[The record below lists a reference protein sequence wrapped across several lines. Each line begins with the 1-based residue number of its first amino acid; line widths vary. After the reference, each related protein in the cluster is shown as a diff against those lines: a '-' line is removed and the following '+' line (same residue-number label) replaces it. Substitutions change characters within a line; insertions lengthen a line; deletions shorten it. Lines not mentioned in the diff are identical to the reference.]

1 MSSTPV
7 ATATV
12 PDATPSSTALRIPLH
27 LPALDGVRG
36 LAIVLVLC
44 HNLQIL
50 EGPPGLVGRVLE
62 LAFDLGWVG
71 VQLFFVLSGF
81 LITRI
86 LLQTQ
91 DAPNYYQAFFGR
103 RLLRIFPLYYATL
116 AVAFIVLPALGAMPA
131 RWEAD
136 RPQQLWLWLYASN
149 WTAPYG
155 LAGHAFPHF
164 WSLAVE
170 EQFYLLWPL
179 LVHRRSAAQ
188 VLRWC
193 GVIAVAILGV
203 RIGMLAA
210 GMGADPV
217 YSFTV
222 TRLDALAIGGAAAA
236 WLQLPGADA
245 QAVALRRRLAV
256 GALVLGAIGFVATH
270 GYPRTSVLGQTL
282 GYSVLAVVFA
292 LLVVAAAAGDAVGE
306 GGGTRGWTRAL
317 GAAPLRMLGRYSYA
331 MYVFHK
337 PLHDLLGKPLLQ
349 SLGLYE
355 HASPAVATGYI
366 VVGTVVTLVLA
377 MVSYHLFEKH
387 FLGLKGR
394 FVARPADAAAK
405 YARSD

>member
-1 MSSTPV
+1 MNSSP
-7 ATATV
+7 AA
-12 PDATPSSTALRIPLH
+12 RIPQH

-44 HNLQIL
+44 HNFQVL
-50 EGPPGLVGRVLE
+50 EGPSDLVGRVFE
-62 LAFDLGWVG
+62 LAFDLGWIG
-71 VQLFFVLSGF
+71 VQMFFVLSGF

-91 DAPNYYQAFFGR
+91 DAPNYYSAFFGR

-116 AVAFIVLPALGAMPA
+116 AIAFIVLPALGAMPA
-131 RWEAD
+131 RWEVD
-136 RPQQLWLWLYASN
+136 RPQQAWLWLYLSN
-149 WTAPYG
+149 WSGPYG
-155 LAGHAFPHF
+155 GATHAFPHF

-193 GVIAVAILGV
+193 GAIAVAILGV

-210 GMGADPV
+210 GLGPDPV

-236 WLQLPGADA
+236 WLQLPGAPA
-245 QAVALRRRLAV
+245 RAIALRQRLIV
-256 GALVLGAIGFVATH
+256 GALVLAAIGFVATR

-292 LLVVAAAAGDAVGE
+292 LGVVAAAAGDAVAA
-306 GGGTRGWTRAL
+306 RGWVGWLR
-317 GAAPLRMLGRYSYA
+317 AAPLRMLGRYSYA
-331 MYVFHK
+331 MYIFHK
-337 PLHDLLGKPLLQ
+337 PLHDLAGKPALQ
-349 SLGLYE
+349 ALGLYE
-355 HASPAVATGYI
+355 HAGVAVAVGYI
-366 VVGTVVTLVLA
+366 AAGTLVTLALA
-377 MVSYHLFEKH
+377 MASYHLFEKH
-387 FLGLKGR
+387 FLGLKR
-394 FVARPADAAAK
+394 WFVAEPPPIT
-405 YARSD
+405 ARSGTPAPLR

>member
-1 MSSTPV
+1 MNSSP
-7 ATATV
+7 AA
-12 PDATPSSTALRIPLH
+12 RIPQH

-44 HNLQIL
+44 HNFQIL
-50 EGPPGLVGRVLE
+50 EGPADLVGRVFE
-62 LAFDLGWVG
+62 LAFDLGWIG

-91 DAPNYYQAFFGR
+91 EAPNYYSAFFGR

-116 AVAFIVLPALGAMPA
+116 AVAFILLPALGAMPA
-131 RWEAD
+131 RWEVD
-136 RPQQLWLWLYASN
+136 RPQQLWLWLYLSN

-155 LAGHAFPHF
+155 HATHAFPHF

-193 GVIAVAILGV
+193 GAIAVAILGV

-210 GMGADPV
+210 GLGPDPV

-236 WLQLPGADA
+236 WLQLPGAPA
-245 QAVALRRRLAV
+245 RAIALRQRLIV
-256 GALVLGAIGFVATH
+256 GALVLAAIGFVVTR

-292 LLVVAAAAGDAVGE
+292 LGVVAAAAGDAVAA
-306 GGGTRGWTRAL
+306 RGWVDWL
-317 GAAPLRMLGRYSYA
+317 HAAPLRMLGRYSYG
-331 MYVFHK
+331 MYIFHK
-337 PLHDLLGKPLLQ
+337 PLHDLAGKPLLQ
-349 SLGLYE
+349 AFGLYE
-355 HASPAVATGYI
+355 HAGAAVALGYI
-366 VVGTVVTLVLA
+366 VAGTLVTLALA
-377 MVSYHLFEKH
+377 MASYHLFEKH
-387 FLGLKGR
+387 FLGLKR
-394 FVARPADAAAK
+394 WFVAEP
-405 YARSD
+405 RSFTIGPGVPQRD

>member
-1 MSSTPV
+1 MNSSP
-7 ATATV
+7 AA
-12 PDATPSSTALRIPLH
+12 RIPQH

-44 HNLQIL
+44 HNFQIL
-50 EGPPGLVGRVLE
+50 EAPSGLVGRVFE
-62 LAFDLGWVG
+62 LAFDLGWIG

-116 AVAFIVLPALGAMPA
+116 ALAFIVLPALGAMPA
-131 RWEAD
+131 RWEVD
-136 RPQQLWLWLYASN
+136 RPQQLWLWLYLSN

-155 LAGHAFPHF
+155 SATHAFPHF

-179 LVHRRSAAQ
+179 LVHRRSAGQ

-193 GVIAVAILGV
+193 GAIALAILGV

-210 GMGADPV
+210 GMGPDPV

-236 WLQLPGADA
+236 WLQLPGAA
-245 QAVALRRRLAV
+245 ARAIALRQRLII
-256 GALVLGAIGFVATH
+256 GALVLAAAGFVVTH
-270 GYPRTSVLGQTL
+270 GYPRTSPLGQTL

-292 LLVVAAAAGDAVGE
+292 LGVVAAAAGDAVADGAVV
-306 GGGTRGWTRAL
+306 GGWVGWLR
-317 GAAPLRMLGRYSYA
+317 AAPLRMLGRYSYA
-331 MYVFHK
+331 MYIFHK
-337 PLHDLLGKPLLQ
+337 PLHDLAGKPLLQ

-355 HASPAVATGYI
+355 HAGPALALAYI
-366 VVGTVVTLVLA
+366 AAGTLVTLALA
-377 MVSYHLFEKH
+377 MASYHLFEKH
-387 FLGLKGR
+387 FLGLKR
-394 FVARPADAAAK
+394 WFVAEPPAANASTPAHQGFGS
-405 YARSD
+405 R

>member
-1 MSSTPV
+1 MNSSS
-7 ATATV
+7 AA
-12 PDATPSSTALRIPLH
+12 RIPQH

-44 HNLQIL
+44 HNFQVL
-50 EGPPGLVGRVLE
+50 EGPADLVGRVFE
-62 LAFDLGWVG
+62 LAFDLGWIG

-91 DAPNYYQAFFGR
+91 DAPNYYSAFFGR

-116 AVAFIVLPALGAMPA
+116 AIAFIVLPAAGAMPA
-131 RWEAD
+131 RWEVD
-136 RPQQLWLWLYASN
+136 RPQQAWLWLYLSN

-155 LAGHAFPHF
+155 SATHAFPHF

-193 GVIAVAILGV
+193 GAIAVAILGV

-210 GMGADPV
+210 GLGPDPV

-236 WLQLPGADA
+236 WLQLPGAPA
-245 QAVALRRRLAV
+245 RAIALRRRLIAA
-256 GALVLGAIGFVATH
+256 ALVLAAIGFVVTR

-292 LLVVAAAAGDAVGE
+292 LGVVAAAAGDAVASGAVAA
-306 GGGTRGWTRAL
+306 RGWVVWLR
-317 GAAPLRMLGRYSYA
+317 AAPLRMLGRYSYG
-331 MYVFHK
+331 MYIFHK
-337 PLHDLLGKPLLQ
+337 PLHDLAGKPLLQ
-349 SLGLYE
+349 ALGLYE
-355 HASPAVATGYI
+355 HAGVAVAVAYI
-366 VVGTVVTLVLA
+366 AAGTLVTLALA

-387 FLGLKGR
+387 FLGLKR
-394 FVARPADAAAK
+394 WFVAEPAAIT
-405 YARSD
+405 ARSGTPAPLR

>member
-1 MSSTPV
+1 MNSSP
-7 ATATV
+7 AA
-12 PDATPSSTALRIPLH
+12 RIPQH

-36 LAIVLVLC
+36 LAIALVLC
-44 HNLQIL
+44 HNFQIL
-50 EGPPGLVGRVLE
+50 EGPPDLIGRVAE
-62 LAFDLGWVG
+62 LAFDLGWIG

-91 DAPNYYQAFFGR
+91 DAPNYYFAFFGR

-116 AVAFIVLPALGAMPA
+116 AVAFILLPALGAMPA

-136 RPQQLWLWLYASN
+136 RPQQLWLWLYLSN

-155 LAGHAFPHF
+155 SASHAFPHF

-193 GVIAVAILGV
+193 GAIALAILGV

-210 GMGADPV
+210 GLGPDPV

-236 WLQLPGADA
+236 WLQLPGAPA
-245 QAVALRRRLAV
+245 RAIALRQRLIAA
-256 GALVLGAIGFVATH
+256 ALVLAAVGFVATR
-270 GYPRTSVLGQTL
+270 GYPRTSPLGQTL
-282 GYSVLAVVFA
+282 GYSVLALVFA
-292 LLVVAAAAGDAVGE
+292 LGVVAAAAGDAVADGVAA
-306 GGGTRGWTRAL
+306 RGWVGWLR
-317 GAAPLRMLGRYSYA
+317 AAPLRLLGRYSYG

-337 PLHDLLGKPLLQ
+337 PLHDLAGKPLLQ
-349 SLGLYE
+349 SLGLYD
-355 HASPAVATGYI
+355 HAGSAVAVAYIAVATL
-366 VVGTVVTLVLA
+366 VTLGLA
-377 MVSYHLFEKH
+377 MVSYHLFEKR
-387 FLGLKGR
+387 FLGLKR
-394 FVARPADAAAK
+394 WFVAEPARLMAASGRPVPP
-405 YARSD
+405 R